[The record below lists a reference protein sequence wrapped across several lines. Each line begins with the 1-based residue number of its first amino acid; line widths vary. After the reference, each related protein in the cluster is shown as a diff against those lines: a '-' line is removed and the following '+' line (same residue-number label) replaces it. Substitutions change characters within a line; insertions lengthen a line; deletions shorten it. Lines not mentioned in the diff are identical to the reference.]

1 MPEAKK
7 RRSPKAGR
15 AGSSKPILFDTVLL
29 SNFALAAGLE
39 WLCMRY
45 AGRGLVTTAVL
56 DELAAGAACGL
67 AALAPAAQILKQGGI
82 RVISLEPAERKTFTK
97 LRRFLGAG
105 EAASIASAVSRGAV
119 VATGDRAARRACED
133 HGLAVTGTIGI
144 LKASVAD
151 GSLLLNEAEGMH
163 TRMVD
168 AGFYSPVKHLADLV

>member
-1 MPEAKK
+1 MP
-7 RRSPKAGR
+7 
-15 AGSSKPILFDTVLL
+15 
-29 SNFALAAGLE
+29 
-39 WLCMRY
+39 RY
-45 AGRGLVTTAVL
+45 I
-56 DELAAGAACGL
+56 
-67 AALAPAAQILKQGGI
+67 PASLPAIESI
-82 RVISLEPAERKTFTK
+82 VNPYSLEPAERKTFTK